1 MTKLKLLLNQFLASI
16 TKKLQNNF
24 YLYLACLLSVFILL
38 DAGVFHV
45 GQNMRNKAFD
55 FMVKSRVLTPKADQD
70 IVIVDVN
77 EASLAAMAKDYGRWP
92 WPRQVFG
99 EFVQNIEEQA
109 PKAIVFDVLFSD
121 ADIYNPDSD
130 AYFNDVIAG
139 TENTYFPILRLPEA
153 NDKLSKLKPNM
164 IPGLQK
170 IEGSVTH
177 DSDTIALVLPHFEAV
192 LNSTRLG
199 THNIYPDADGIV
211 REYSLWKSDHG
222 WLLPSLPLK
231 VFTGTTQQKIDTP
244 QSVLINWRGKPFTY
258 HYVSFSDVMQDMSSK
273 NKIRPPD
280 EFKNKIVIIGSTA
293 PSLLDIK
300 ATAMAKAYPGVEILA
315 TAIDNLKHDDYLH
328 VWRGT
333 LPYVLMSLMLVWA
346 TAFGFYKNMEREKI
360 TKIFSSSQ
368 IGLLAISYIGINLTN
383 TYIDLAGPVTWA
395 VACFSI
401 GKIYSVA
408 TDNALQRFLAFDF
421 NQDKHGT
428 NVLMMPIALESKTP
442 LDETILK
449 KIIKQI
455 NSIANNASQV
465 ESIKGTQTGI
475 WGLFSEM
482 IIVTW
487 TFKDALHESKLNFE
501 TNAEQNAQN
510 LAAQLTGILRRV
522 GLPNS
527 VHVRYAIHEGKL
539 NNQQSLGSQ
548 WRSLFAQAVL
558 KLELSE

>member
-1 MTKLKLLLNQFLASI
+1 
-16 TKKLQNNF
+16 
-24 YLYLACLLSVFILL
+24 
-38 DAGVFHV
+38 
-45 GQNMRNKAFD
+45 MRNKTFD
-55 FMVKSRVLTPKADQD
+55 FMVKSRVLVPKADQD

-77 EASLAAMAKDYGRWP
+77 EASLAAMAKEYGRWP

-99 EFVQNIEEQA
+99 EFVQNIQEQN

-130 AYFNDVIAG
+130 AYFIDVIAG

-153 NDKLSKLKPNM
+153 NDKLSKLKPSM

-170 IEGSVTH
+170 ISGSKQD

-199 THNIYPDADGIV
+199 THNIDPDKDGIV
-211 REYSLWKSDHG
+211 REYSLWKDEHG

-231 VFTGTTQQKIDTP
+231 VFTGISKQNLETLHETP

-258 HYVSFSDVMQDMSSK
+258 QYVSFSDVMQDMGSK
-273 NKIRPPD
+273 DKQRPQD

-333 LPYVLMSLMLVWA
+333 LPYVLMSLMLIWA
-346 TAFGFYKNMEREKI
+346 TAFGFYKNMERENII
-360 TKIFSSSQ
+360 TIFSTSQ
-368 IGLLAISYIGINLTN
+368 IGLLAISYIGINITN

-395 VACFSI
+395 IACFSI
-401 GKIYSVA
+401 AKIYSVA

-421 NQDKHGT
+421 NQDKQGT
-428 NVLMMPIALESKTP
+428 NVLIMPIAIESKIP

-455 NSIANNASQV
+455 NAAANGASQV
-465 ESIKGTQTGI
+465 ESIKGTQSGI
-475 WGLFSEM
+475 WGLFSDM
-482 IIVTW
+482 IVVIW
-487 TFKDALHESKLNFE
+487 TFKEALHESKLNAE
-501 TNAEQNAQN
+501 TKAAQDAEQ
-510 LAAQLTGILRRV
+510 LALQLNGMLRRV
-522 GLPNS
+522 GLPSS
-527 VHVRYAIHEGKL
+527 VHVRYAVHAGKL

-558 KLELSE
+558 KLEHLEMIT